1 MGNSI
6 VSNSVMNSY
15 IDRSSETKNI
25 NKNIRLMSYNVEWGF
40 LNLPPDIHSDSCGHN
55 IPNSINAQKTHL
67 NLIAKNIGLMF
78 PDICFLQE
86 IGSLEALEFINNQLL
101 SMFNIEYKCYYSN
114 NIEKGFQGVGLLIR
128 NNIDDMCSVE
138 NIPNFKL
145 NRALGIDFKYNN
157 KNFKF
162 VGVHLKSLYDQKINK
177 DEKEQVQEL
186 SSVIS
191 WVKNCQNIII
201 CGDLN
206 NIPGSTPI
214 NFIKNQKFT
223 DIFEKTTFIN
233 NILNNTNT
241 EFHRKNINSQEEGS
255 RIDYIFTK
263 GEIPII
269 SSHIIN
275 IQRECIKQLPD
286 ERGETSD
293 HLPIM
298 AILSI

>member
-114 NIEKGFQGVGLLIR
+114 NIEKGYTHAQIYTRDQRNEIVESGIKKTIYIR
-128 NNIDDMCSVE
+128 
-138 NIPNFKL
+138 
-145 NRALGIDFKYNN
+145 
-157 KNFKF
+157 
-162 VGVHLKSLYDQKINK
+162 
-177 DEKEQVQEL
+177 
-186 SSVIS
+186 
-191 WVKNCQNIII
+191 
-201 CGDLN
+201 
-206 NIPGSTPI
+206 
-214 NFIKNQKFT
+214 
-223 DIFEKTTFIN
+223 
-233 NILNNTNT
+233 
-241 EFHRKNINSQEEGS
+241 
-255 RIDYIFTK
+255 K
-263 GEIPII
+263 GW
-269 SSHIIN
+269 
-275 IQRECIKQLPD
+275 
-286 ERGETSD
+286 
-293 HLPIM
+293 
-298 AILSI
+298 